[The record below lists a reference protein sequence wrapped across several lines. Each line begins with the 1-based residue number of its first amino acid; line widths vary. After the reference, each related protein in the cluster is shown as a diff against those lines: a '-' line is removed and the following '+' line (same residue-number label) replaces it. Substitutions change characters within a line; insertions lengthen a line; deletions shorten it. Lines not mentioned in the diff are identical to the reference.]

1 MSTATRTALSLVLS
15 LVLLSQVGAP
25 TAHAEVYMPPV
36 VNSSALPNGGI
47 TEKTKQTVPC
57 NKPTTSDD
65 IAKNKRQQQ
74 FRPLVNARPVW
85 STTKGEGQTVAIID
99 TGINPHP
106 RLSNLQGL
114 ADFNDDKGLSD
125 CDQHGS
131 LVAAILAAQPQEDGF
146 AGVAP
151 GVRILSI
158 RQTSSHFGIL
168 KDPFEGRPRRLP
180 PGVKPPEPQVE
191 GNPGNVI
198 TLAKAVRIAADAG
211 ATVIN
216 ISQAACR
223 PRGTSLGDEALGAAL
238 NYAVRVKDV
247 VVVAAAG
254 NLIEECRDQ
263 NKKMPLTSTSIPLE
277 SVQTI
282 VSPAY
287 FDDLVLTVGSVGQ
300 DGSPSDFSIA
310 GPWVDLVAPGEGI
323 VSLGPKG
330 LVDAVQDDKG
340 NRGALQGTSFATPFV
355 SGVVALVRAKHPDWS
370 AQQVMAQMK
379 ETARPL
385 AGGRNTQVGYGLVDP
400 IAAVNSTKKAL
411 AAPGAGLPFRD
422 YQEKQPSIIFG
433 GILLGILA
441 VYATGVLVWWVRR
454 NRRLN

>member
-1 MSTATRTALSLVLS
+1 MSPTGRIVISAVLS
-15 LVLLSQVGAP
+15 LTLLSQMGVP
-25 TAHAEVYMPPV
+25 TARAEVYMPPT

-47 TEKTKQTVPC
+47 TEKTKKTVPC
-57 NKPTTSDD
+57 NSPATSDN
-65 IAKNKRQQQ
+65 IEKNKRQQQ
-74 FRPLVNARPVW
+74 FRPLINARPVW
-85 STTKGEGQTVAIID
+85 STTQGEGQTVAIID

-106 RLSNLQGL
+106 RLKNLEGL
-114 ADFNDDKGLSD
+114 ADFNSDRGLND

-158 RQTSSHFGIL
+158 RQTSSHYGIL
-168 KDPFEGRPRRLP
+168 KDPFEGRERRLP
-180 PGVKPPEPQVE
+180 PGVRHPEPQLE

-223 PRGTSLGDEALGAAL
+223 PRGHSLGDEALGAAIS
-238 NYAVRVKDV
+238 YAVQVKDIV
-247 VVVAAAG
+247 VVTAAG
-254 NLIEECRDQ
+254 NLVDECRDQ
-263 NKKMPLTSTSIPLE
+263 NEIMPLTTASIPQE
-277 SVQTI
+277 KVKTI

-287 FDDLVLTVGSVGQ
+287 FDNLVLTVGSVAQ

-310 GPWVDLVAPGEGI
+310 GPWVDVVAPGEGI
-323 VSLGPKG
+323 VSLGPRG

-340 NRGALQGTSFATPFV
+340 NRGDLQGTSFATPFV

-370 AQQVMAQMK
+370 AQQVMDQIK

-385 AGGRNTQVGYGLVDP
+385 SGGRNTQVGYGLVDP
-400 IAAVNSTKKAL
+400 IAAVNSTPKAR
-411 AAPGAGLPFRD
+411 AAAGAGIPFRD

-433 GILLGILA
+433 GILIGIVVVA
-441 VYATGVLVWWVRR
+441 AGGVLVWWVRR